1 MPSPSQ
7 GYNVFF
13 DILQEIQDE
22 GLALP
27 FQDTLNFIGDG
38 VTAVDDPGNGRT
50 NVNIPLNVLPHDFL
64 STDHPDTVPASP
76 IRGDIVFGN
85 ATPAWER
92 LPKGNPGEFL
102 KVNANDV
109 LWDQIDRSDIIDF
122 TSGLLDVTAHTDTVT
137 NPPTEGSLI
146 LGNAT
151 PAWERLLIG
160 TIGQVL
166 TSDGTTASWQ
176 TPSASAF
183 YQTIQDEGIALPQQ
197 PTFNF
202 IGAIVTAVDDPGNN
216 RTNVTIAGGGANT
229 FILGMANDGALGNGG
244 DEFNSFFSPTTDGS
258 EDQATGF
265 LAFAITVKRV
275 TVHVGTNSSDGIT
288 DVAMRDDSVDVPNT
302 EINVPSS
309 TTGSFDSGAISE
321 AVASFSLINLR
332 FLRNGDTTFG
342 DYSVFVE
349 VEK

>member
-22 GLALP
+22 GIALP
-27 FQDTLNFIGDG
+27 FQDTLNFIGAG
-38 VTAVDDPGNGRT
+38 VTAVDDPGNNRI
-50 NVNIPLNVLPHDFL
+50 NITIPGVSFHDFL
-64 STDHPDTVPASP
+64 SATHPDTVPASP
-76 IRGDIVFGN
+76 VRGDIVVGN
-85 ATPAWER
+85 ATPLWNR
-92 LPKGNPGEFL
+92 LPKGTAGQFL

-109 LWDQIDRSDIIDF
+109 LWDTIDRTDIIDY

-137 NPPTEGSLI
+137 NPPTQGSLI

-151 PAWERLLIG
+151 PAWDELLIG

-216 RTNVTIAGGGANT
+216 RTNITIAGGGGANT

-244 DEFNSFFSPTTDGS
+244 NEFNNFFSPTTDGT
-258 EDQATGF
+258 EAEATGF
-265 LAFAITVKRV
+265 LTFALTVKRL
-275 TVHVGTNSSDGIT
+275 TVHSGTNSSDATI

-302 EINVPSS
+302 LVTVPAS

-332 FLRNGDTTFG
+332 FLRNGSATFG

-349 VEK
+349 LEK